1 MIENV
6 SALQNRPSKEW
17 AIRAIGAFADI
28 PLLDDPK
35 EVTRY
40 AAYGLRLLHIAAY
53 EFPDFANSAF
63 DLANELNTV
72 LLQAAPYICDTAPKD
87 LSRERIYVCLG
98 AAGSLVLPSTNEREQ
113 QLFLAC
119 YLRARL
125 DAQFLWN
132 EIADRGDTLMRSA
145 AEVDAKK
152 WAFLGNCQHH

>member
-98 AAGSLVLPSTNEREQ
+98 AAGSLC
-113 QLFLAC
+113 FLQRMKGNSSYSWHAISA
-119 YLRARL
+119 LVWTRSFSGMKL
-125 DAQFLWN
+125 L
-132 EIADRGDTLMRSA
+132 IAATP
-145 AEVDAKK
+145 
-152 WAFLGNCQHH
+152 